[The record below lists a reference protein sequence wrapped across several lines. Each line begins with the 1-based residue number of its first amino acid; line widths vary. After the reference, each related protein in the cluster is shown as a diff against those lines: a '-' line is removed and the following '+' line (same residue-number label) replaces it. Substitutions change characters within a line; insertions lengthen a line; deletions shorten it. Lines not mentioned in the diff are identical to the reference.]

1 MSLLDFSIVPLGVGE
16 SVSAYVTRCV
26 DLIDR
31 SGLDYRL
38 HAMGTEV
45 EGETSELLALLGRCV
60 EALAQD
66 CDRISVTAKLDYRK
80 GHGGALRAKVDSIE
94 QKLGRAVRK

>member
-1 MSLLDFSIVPLGVGE
+1 MVLLEFSIVPLGKGA
-16 SVSAYVTRCV
+16 SVSPYVARCV

-45 EGETSELLALLGRCV
+45 EGELAAVLKLLQECV
-60 EALAQD
+60 EELAQD
-66 CDRISVTAKLDYRK
+66 CDRISVSAKLDYRK
-80 GHGGALRAKVDSIE
+80 GAAGRIAGKVVAVEQALHR
-94 QKLGRAVRK
+94 KLRT